1 MALFKTTGAKLT
13 AFYVALFFLSS
24 ALLSIVSIFL
34 IDGALRRQVDLRLT
48 TEVQNLLA
56 APSLSGAITSHI
68 GNERGI
74 KYRLSDNNGNHLVGD
89 LSAMGR
95 VEGFSNAGLV
105 EDGLTESP
113 DNLRVLGRSVGDK
126 FLLVAVDT
134 DDVENLRGTLLGAFG
149 LTALCAAILAL
160 FGGRWLSRFFMRR
173 LDQLA
178 GTAEAITRGDASLR
192 MPLTKVDDEFD
203 RLSKSLNTM
212 LDRNAALMES
222 QRQITNDIAHDL
234 RTPLTRLRQKLEQ
247 RPNEDA
253 LADTDELLTTMNALL
268 RIAEIEDGAR
278 KKHFAKVDLAD
289 IARTVAD
296 AYAGSMED
304 QNKTLTVTAEDASV
318 LDGDRALLTQMLSNL
333 IENIIAHTPR
343 GTAAKIAISKST
355 SLVQLQICDNGP
367 GVSADETEKVSRRF
381 YRTEKSRS
389 TPGNGL
395 GLSLVKAIAELH
407 GAEMDIQNLDP
418 GLGITFRFPIT

>member
-1 MALFKTTGAKLT
+1 
-13 AFYVALFFLSS
+13 
-24 ALLSIVSIFL
+24 
-34 IDGALRRQVDLRLT
+34 
-48 TEVQNLLA
+48 VQNLLA

-126 FLLVAVDT
+126 FLVVAVDT

-222 QRQITNDIAHDL
+222 
-234 RTPLTRLRQKLEQ
+234 TPLTRLRQKLEQ